1 VRYIKAE
8 EILPEELLR
17 QVQEY
22 VDGSYLYI
30 PRKPENRRAWG
41 QDTQYRQ
48 ELRQRNACIRHDA
61 SHGMGTGL
69 LRKLAH
75 FAEFCTLGACLSCLT
90 GMRLKTLMG
99 SVTLSLACGSAAACV
114 DEALQHLS
122 PGRGPRLTDVGID
135 TAGVAVGI
143 TLLWIGYNIYQ
154 KTKNKSGGKQL

>member
-1 VRYIKAE
+1 MPASVSSAFSQWVRDLISL
-8 EILPEELLR
+8 IFT
-17 QVQEY
+17 
-22 VDGSYLYI
+22 G
-30 PRKPENRRAWG
+30 
-41 QDTQYRQ
+41 
-48 ELRQRNACIRHDA
+48 DA